1 MYSTLYCSRWAASSR
16 ATIKAVCHQWVLKY
30 RECFWLTLSVNME
43 GRRDGNA
50 SYASHSQHSGPLRQ
64 RHQRRGPCWRLAV
77 AATPAADPAATC
89 RWLLVLQRAFSPPSS
104 NSQNVPAMFMSHSL
118 HLFYSYGFAVEF
130 IDDCFSLCS
139 NLVSSMKDS
148 MSKFCLALLVGLMS
162 FSFPVSLCTDQDSPI
177 LLYFHLN
184 LTRKSDLFLVCSTVI
199 FPILYS
205 I

>member
-104 NSQNVPAMFMSHSL
+104 KSQKNVPAMFMSHSL
-118 HLFYSYGFAVEF
+118 LLFYSYGFAVEF

-139 NLVSSMKDS
+139 NPQWKIICLNSVWKYLWVWWALVSQCLCALIRIHQ
-148 MSKFCLALLVGLMS
+148 FCYTFIWTWQGNEIC
-162 FSFPVSLCTDQDSPI
+162 F
-177 LLYFHLN
+177 
-184 LTRKSDLFLVCSTVI
+184 
-199 FPILYS
+199 
-205 I
+205 

>member
-1 MYSTLYCSRWAASSR
+1 MS
-16 ATIKAVCHQWVLKY
+16 IKIPRVFLAHTQRKY
-30 RECFWLTLSVNME
+30 GGKE
-43 GRRDGNA
+43 GRQCELCESLSD
-50 SYASHSQHSGPLRQ
+50 SGPLRQ

-89 RWLLVLQRAFSPPSS
+89 RWLLVLQRPFSPPSS
-104 NSQNVPAMFMSHSL
+104 KSQNVPAMFMSHSL

-139 NLVSSMKDS
+139 NLVLSMNDS
-148 MSKFCLALLVGLMS
+148 MSKFCLEVLVGLMS
-162 FSFPVSLCTDQDSPI
+162 SLISFPVSLCSDQDWSI

-199 FPILYS
+199 FPILYT
-205 I
+205 IVDRVRTYLYIAWFECLIWELQ